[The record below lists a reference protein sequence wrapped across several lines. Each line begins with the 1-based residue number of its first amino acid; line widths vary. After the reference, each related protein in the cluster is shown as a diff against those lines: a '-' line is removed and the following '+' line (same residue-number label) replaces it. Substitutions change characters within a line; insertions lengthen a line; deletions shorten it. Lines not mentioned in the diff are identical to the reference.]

1 MGEDAHL
8 RRLPRWRI
16 VVTLFA
22 TVALLV
28 LLVRD
33 LGGGADFLQAVRS
46 ARAPWVGLAFL
57 AASAC
62 VALGAWRW
70 SLVLGAMGYSLP
82 LGRSLNVLLAVWP
95 LAVVTPSRTNELLRP
110 LLVRDIV
117 PLAEGAGS
125 VLAEKAIDLF
135 VLLVFAGVG
144 ASLQEQWPL
153 AGVIFVA
160 IAAEAFVVVA
170 VAMRRDWLVR
180 LPLIRRRPQTV
191 DELFGAY
198 EAFRREPAR
207 LVTVACVSLLIRFL
221 TVAITYALLIAVGS
235 DVRFFDT
242 VTLWPAAMLVGLAP
256 LTLAG
261 MGTRD
266 AAFIYLLGAR
276 GAHVS
281 RSAVLAATMGY
292 SAVAIWSFAI
302 LGVPLMVKVA
312 LGSAQPTRP

>member
-1 MGEDAHL
+1 MGENAHL
-8 RRLPRWRI
+8 RGLPRWRL

-33 LGGGADFLQAVRS
+33 LGGGSDFLQAVRS
-46 ARAPWVGLAFL
+46 ARAAWVGLAFL

-82 LGRSLNVLLAVWP
+82 IGRSLNVLLAVWP

-135 VLLVFAGVG
+135 VLLVFAAVG
-144 ASLQEQWPL
+144 ASLQRQWAL
-153 AGVIFVA
+153 AGIISAA
-160 IAAEAFVVVA
+160 IIAEALVLVA
-170 VAMRRDWLVR
+170 LAMRRDWLVR
-180 LPLIRRRPQTV
+180 LPLVRRRPQTV
-191 DELFGAY
+191 DEIFGAY

-235 DVRFFDT
+235 DVGFFDT

-302 LGVPLMVKVA
+302 LGIPLMVRVA
-312 LGSAQPTRP
+312 LGRADPARQ